1 MNFPTVSGATLSGRE
16 FTIPYGLE
24 GEYNLVMIA
33 FEPAQQFLLRTWLP
47 FLAQM
52 TEQYESFRYYEL
64 PTLGN
69 LNEDQRMFIDQG
81 MRRSINDPAIWD
93 IVITLY
99 LDKNTFRKVLDMRGE
114 STIYLFLIDHEGV
127 ILWRSE
133 GIATQLKKD
142 DLTRTLQ
149 KIYDIDNTTL
159 WEVD

>member
-1 MNFPTVSGATLSGRE
+1 MNFPTVSGTTLSGRE

-52 TEQYESFRYYEL
+52 GEQYESFRYYEL